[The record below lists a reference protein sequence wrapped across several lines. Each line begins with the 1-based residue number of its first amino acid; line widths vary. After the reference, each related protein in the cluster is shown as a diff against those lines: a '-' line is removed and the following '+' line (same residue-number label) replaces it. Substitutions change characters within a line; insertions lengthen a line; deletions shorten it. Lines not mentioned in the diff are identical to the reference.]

1 MNYLQILE
9 TTCATD
15 VSSCCSD
22 YGIAMFLYIMQ
33 KALELIH
40 LVIPIL
46 LLVMATIQLTKMM
59 ISPDDKKSSKS
70 LLNKFIA
77 AVLVFFTPYI
87 INLTLG
93 VIQIATNNSFHL
105 ASCWESAEVIA
116 QVMQSSTKYE
126 VLNKTDKRKK
136 VVNVEKYK
144 IIKAKD
150 EKSKKNTKADSS
162 SSAGK
167 KIVNY
172 ALQFVGNPYRLG
184 GKSLTSG
191 CDCSGFVYL
200 VLKDVGA
207 YDGEYVTSQHWAGK
221 GKKVEGG
228 LKNAQAGDV
237 VVYAKGSHQYGH
249 VGIYDGKGKLIE
261 AKGSAYGITHDRSAN
276 IPTRTILG
284 VRRFV

>member
-1 MNYLQILE
+1 MKYLQILE

-33 KALELIH
+33 NALELIH

-59 ISPDDKKSSKS
+59 ISPDDKKSPKS

-93 VIQIATNNSFHL
+93 VIQIATNNSFEI
-105 ASCWESAEVIA
+105 ASCWESAEGIA
-116 QVMQSSTKYE
+116 QTMQSSTKYE

-144 IIKAKD
+144 IIKVKD
-150 EKSKKNTKADSS
+150 EASGASSTKADSS
-162 SSAGK
+162 SSAGQ

-172 ALQFVGNPYRLG
+172 ALQFVGNPYVWG
-184 GKSLTSG
+184 GASLTSG
-191 CDCSGFVYL
+191 CDCSHFVYL

-207 YDGEYVTSQHWAGK
+207 YDGSYVKSTLWSNK
-221 GKKVEGG
+221 GKAVKGG
-228 LKNAQAGDV
+228 LANAQAGDV
-237 VVYAKGSHQYGH
+237 IVYNGH
-249 VGIYDGKGKLIE
+249 VGIYDGKKYLIE
-261 AKGSAYGITHDRSAN
+261 AKGKAYGITHDRRPQDSSRQIIA
-276 IPTRTILG
+276 